1 MTFRLGVLIGLACG
15 FALASIWCKRRTVHP
30 AQPVSP
36 TVEDLKW
43 DKRIDEL
50 GSFYAEEKAADNLRS
65 KR

>member
-15 FALASIWCKRRTVHP
+15 FALASIWCKQKAHP

-43 DKRIDEL
+43 DRRIDEL
-50 GSFYAEEKAADNLRS
+50 NSFYAEEKASSRLG
-65 KR
+65 KRR

>member
-1 MTFRLGVLIGLACG
+1 MTLRMAFVAGFVTCLLVTWLLG
-15 FALASIWCKRRTVHP
+15 KRRNP

-36 TVEDLKW
+36 TAEDAKW